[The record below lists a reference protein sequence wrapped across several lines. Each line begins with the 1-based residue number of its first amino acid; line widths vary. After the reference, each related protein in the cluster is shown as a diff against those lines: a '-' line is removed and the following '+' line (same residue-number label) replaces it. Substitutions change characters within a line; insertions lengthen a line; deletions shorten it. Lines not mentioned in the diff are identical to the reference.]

1 MAQVDQAQV
10 QTPVLERDRQ
20 KDREKKKKNKMIK
33 PLRSSWLITMI
44 LEI

>member
-20 KDREKKKKNKMIK
+20 KDREKKKKKQDDQA
-33 PLRSSWLITMI
+33 
-44 LEI
+44 LEELMAYHNDS